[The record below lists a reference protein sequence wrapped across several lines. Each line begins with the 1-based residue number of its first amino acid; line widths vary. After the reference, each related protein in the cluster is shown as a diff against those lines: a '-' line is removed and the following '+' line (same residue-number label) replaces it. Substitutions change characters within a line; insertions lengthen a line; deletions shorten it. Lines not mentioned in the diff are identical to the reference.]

1 MVANGGN
8 VIDAYGWVNAVAP
21 SGLPVRGIIGIRPDP
36 IMFVAVNCADVD
48 KSEEF
53 YTKLGFVRQVSSLI
67 LCVMCLQRV
76 MMCVAKRSALRSLAD
91 AFLHIPPII
100 CILHKQ
106 HKILVMYEQKQMNRN
121 IRMLDLIR
129 VKDNSNHP
137 SLPNL
142 YILHPLRTQWVFYY
156 CRIRNVNRQW
166 YPIQF
171 CGR

>member
-1 MVANGGN
+1 MGGMSSMRTG
-8 VIDAYGWVNAVAP
+8 GWMP
-21 SGLPVRGIIGIRPDP
+21 SRRVDCPLGVLLEYVPILSCSWQWIVPMLTRVRNFIPSWDLFDRW
-36 IMFVAVNCADVD
+36 VH
-48 KSEEF
+48 
-53 YTKLGFVRQVSSLI
+53 I
-67 LCVMCLQRV
+67 LWCFAENDDRC
-76 MMCVAKRSALRSLAD
+76 CKEKCIEI
-91 AFLHIPPII
+91 FGWCFPPCPTYM

-106 HKILVMYEQKQMNRN
+106 HKMSVMYEHKQQQMNRN
-121 IRMLDLIR
+121 IHMLDSIR

-171 CGR
+171 CGRWT